1 MCVLDVYVMISMI
14 FLCFKNL
21 RLRNGEQAQ
30 ASPVA
35 RLVWEEVSFFRI
47 LQLQESV
54 DSLDFRNKMILLL
67 IVFVMLYGGET
78 MECPVPQWT
87 SKQCG
92 PLIDCIE
99 RKCTSLVL
107 DQMIFI
113 DAKVRA
119 RFAVLAMIRTL
130 NAQYTAALRYDS
142 F

>member
-1 MCVLDVYVMISMI
+1 
-14 FLCFKNL
+14 
-21 RLRNGEQAQ
+21 
-30 ASPVA
+30 
-35 RLVWEEVSFFRI
+35 
-47 LQLQESV
+47 
-54 DSLDFRNKMILLL
+54 MILLL